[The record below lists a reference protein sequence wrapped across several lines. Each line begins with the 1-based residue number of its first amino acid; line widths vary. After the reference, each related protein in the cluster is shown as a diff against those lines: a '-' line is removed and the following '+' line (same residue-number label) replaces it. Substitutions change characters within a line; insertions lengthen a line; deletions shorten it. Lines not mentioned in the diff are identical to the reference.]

1 MCKYMLLDAYLGG
14 KYIGVGLEVE
24 PAGTTLISVDSWIA
38 SLFFFFLLGDPLHAQ
53 YIISTRIYKN

>member
-1 MCKYMLLDAYLGG
+1 MLPDAYLGG

-38 SLFFFFLLGDPLHAQ
+38 SLFFFFLGDPLHAQ
-53 YIISTRIYKN
+53 YIIVQEYIRTSG

>member
-1 MCKYMLLDAYLGG
+1 MLPDAYLGG

-38 SLFFFFLLGDPLHAQ
+38 SLFFFFLGDPLQAQ